1 MSEENVNQEAQA
13 QSQATI
19 TLGDMVALYQV
30 INIASKRGAFE
41 ANELTAV
48 GNLADKLKTFVDKAN
63 EQAQAA
69 AAESEAEAE

>member
-1 MSEENVNQEAQA
+1 MSEENANQEVQA

>member
-1 MSEENVNQEAQA
+1 MSEENVNQEVQA
-13 QSQATI
+13 QSPATI

>member
-1 MSEENVNQEAQA
+1 MSEENVNQEVQA